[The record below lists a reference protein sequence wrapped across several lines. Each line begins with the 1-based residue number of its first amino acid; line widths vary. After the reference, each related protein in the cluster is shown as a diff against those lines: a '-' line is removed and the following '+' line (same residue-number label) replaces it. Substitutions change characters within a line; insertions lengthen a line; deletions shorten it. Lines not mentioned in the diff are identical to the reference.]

1 MKESPIKMRIRKAI
15 PDDALAIKTIHNK
28 TYQTSYRGYVP
39 NEYLDDLII
48 TDDILQRTQ
57 KILSH
62 TECYV
67 VVDQNCLI
75 AFAYI
80 LELDE
85 NVFEINALYVL
96 PEYQK
101 LGAGSLLVNY
111 VCNFKKDKAY
121 KQCLVWTMKDGPSV
135 KFYNKQGFQPTGNEK
150 VWKFDIPII
159 ELIKML

>member
-75 AFAYI
+75 AFA
-80 LELDE
+80 
-85 NVFEINALYVL
+85 
-96 PEYQK
+96 
-101 LGAGSLLVNY
+101 
-111 VCNFKKDKAY
+111 
-121 KQCLVWTMKDGPSV
+121 
-135 KFYNKQGFQPTGNEK
+135 
-150 VWKFDIPII
+150 
-159 ELIKML
+159 